1 MTCVRMYDLVQKY
14 WAAEIEALKIQIK
27 HATQQETQELERKLQ
42 WMQETEMAVVISQEQ
57 NEIQTFQKW
66 GLDIK
71 THREKMEK
79 RELDKEFKDPANPLR
94 VVFVCAMWLTGFD
107 VKSLSEILG
116 HATVNITLNRYVH
129 PSMELKQQNM
139 QKLSSLLAVI

>member
-1 MTCVRMYDLVQKY
+1 
-14 WAAEIEALKIQIK
+14 
-27 HATQQETQELERKLQ
+27 
-42 WMQETEMAVVISQEQ
+42 MAVVVSQEQ

-107 VKSLSEILG
+107 VKCLSCLVSGQAAESPYADADHRPCQPRG
-116 HATVNITLNRYVH
+116 RRVRAT
-129 PSMELKQQNM
+129 
-139 QKLSSLLAVI
+139 A